1 MFFVSFIMLNLES
14 GNLKK
19 NLKLSI
25 DDFKKLI
32 NKKTKIV
39 FLVNPNLPIE
49 YEISDED
56 KKEILKICKKK
67 I

>member
-56 KKEILKICKKK
+56 KKKKF
-67 I
+67 